1 MSWLVLTLELDDA
14 HVEAYSEA
22 LLEAGAVSV
31 ALEDADAGTAAETP
45 CYAEPGATAG
55 RAKPGATGAP
65 AAWRRNRV
73 SALLGSQAD
82 ARAVVARAAKA
93 AGLGR
98 APEFGLARL
107 EDEDWV
113 RRTQSQFGPLRVGE
127 RVWIVPSWHEPPE
140 PDATV
145 IRLDPGLAFGTGS
158 HPSTR
163 LALRFLE
170 RVLRSARSDSGRAS
184 VLDYG
189 CGSGILA
196 IAAAKLGAGR
206 VDAVDLDPQALEAAA
221 SNARANGL
229 EVRVATPQAL
239 APGEFD
245 VVVANILANPLI
257 ALAPLLVARTRR
269 GGSLALSGILESQAP
284 EVIAAYAPE
293 VGLAVGAADEGWVLL
308 EGRRR
313 ASAPGQQAR

>member
-1 MSWLVLTLELDDA
+1 MPWLVLTLELDDA

-31 ALEDADAGTAAETP
+31 ALEDADAGTAAEAP
-45 CYAEPGATAG
+45 YYAEPGATTS
-55 RAKPGATGAP
+55 GADLGSTGTTG
-65 AAWRRNRV
+65 AWRRNRV
-73 SALLGSQAD
+73 SALLSAQAD
-82 ARAVVARAAKA
+82 ARAVVARAAQA

-98 APEFGLARL
+98 APDFGVARL

-113 RRTQSQFGPLRVGE
+113 RRTQSQFVPLRVGD

-140 PDATV
+140 RNATV

-163 LALRFLE
+163 LVLRFLE
-170 RVLRSARSDSGRAS
+170 RVLRETEFGGGRAS

-196 IAAAKLGAGR
+196 IAAAKLGARG
-206 VDAVDLDPQALEAAA
+206 VDAVDLDPQALEATA
-221 SNARANGL
+221 SNARANGVA
-229 EVRVATPQAL
+229 VRVAAPQAL
-239 APGEFD
+239 APGDYD
-245 VVVANILANPLI
+245 VVVANILANPLV

-269 GGSLALSGILESQAP
+269 GGRLALSGILEAQAP

-293 VGLAVGAADEGWVLL
+293 VDLSVGAADDGWVLL

-313 ASAPGQQAR
+313 LSPNEPSGR